1 MVEKTDMLRKEHSLL
16 GLKQSDRLIINNTKG
31 CSDRYLRR
39 QIADRLNINMAIA
52 EVWVYEKG
60 KKRLIF
66 KDGKFYKDNREV

>member
-1 MVEKTDMLRKEHSLL
+1 
-16 GLKQSDRLIINNTKG
+16 
-31 CSDRYLRR
+31 
-39 QIADRLNINMAIA
+39 MAIA

>member
-1 MVEKTDMLRKEHSLL
+1 MTNNIASELFSITKAFAGGGMVSTM
-16 GLKQSDRLIINNTKG
+16 
-31 CSDRYLRR
+31 
-39 QIADRLNINMAIA
+39 LNINMAIA